1 MNVKHLLAS
10 IPAWLLLPCLAHAQ
24 SQASSADES
33 PVMKIVYA
41 FLPLLIL
48 GAFIYLGIRW
58 AQSGPRTRRMEQ
70 HMERVEQSLE
80 RIAEAVERKDK
91 DGG

>member
-1 MNVKHLLAS
+1 
-10 IPAWLLLPCLAHAQ
+10 
-24 SQASSADES
+24 
-33 PVMKIVYA
+33 MKIVYT